1 LTSFKIK
8 LDMYEG
14 PMDLLLYLVRKD
26 ELDVQDIPIS
36 RIANEYLAYV
46 NLLKLLDI
54 EFAADFVLMAATL
67 MRIKVRSL
75 LPTSPEEE
83 EEEDPRFELQQ
94 RLAEYQRYKEAAA
107 RLGRIE
113 ESARDHFPRACA
125 PVLEDAP
132 EEETLVGLFDLLT
145 AFKTILERRKEIDV
159 YEVQAPRRS
168 VEERMEEI
176 LAGLVEKT
184 SVKFESL
191 FTGYSTKLDL
201 IVTFLA
207 ILELMKEG
215 RIAVSQR
222 RAFGAIT
229 IRLARTAEK
238 SETAS

>member
-1 LTSFKIK
+1 MSFKIK

-14 PMDLLLYLVRKD
+14 PMDLLLYLVKKD

-36 RIANEYLAYV
+36 RIANEYLEYV

-75 LPTSPEEE
+75 LPTTPEDE
-83 EEEDPRFELQQ
+83 EEEDPRLELQQ
-94 RLAEYQRYKEAAA
+94 KLLEYQRYKEAAA

-113 ESARDHFPRACA
+113 ESARDHFPRAYA
-125 PVLEDAP
+125 PVLEGAP
-132 EEETLVGLFDLLT
+132 EEETEVGLFDLLT

-159 YEVQAPRRS
+159 YEIQAPRRS

-176 LAGLVEKT
+176 LAGLMEKT

-191 FTGYSTKLDL
+191 FTDYSTKLDL

-215 RIAVSQR
+215 KIAVSQR